1 MQEGKRYDFLET
13 NFDLENR
20 TFTGWIEIERDSEK
34 NIGYCFIEYRLVFS
48 KDFLF
53 IEDGEQIARNDDGH
67 IFRKIRYS

>member
-53 IEDGEQIARNDDGH
+53 IEDGE
-67 IFRKIRYS
+67 